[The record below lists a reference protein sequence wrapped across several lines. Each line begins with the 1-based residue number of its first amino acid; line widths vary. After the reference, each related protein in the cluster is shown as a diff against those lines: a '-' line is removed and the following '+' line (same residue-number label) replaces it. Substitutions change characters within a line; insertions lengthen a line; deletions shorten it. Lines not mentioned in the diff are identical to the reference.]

1 MSAQSINTFDQII
14 RNNTQRIPDRIASR
28 FDGSVVTYGALDLQ
42 LNRIVNALSGLGLA
56 KGDRIAFLSRNSH
69 IYIEGIL
76 AAARGGFVLTTLNFL
91 LKPDELSYILRHC
104 GAQIIFFQPEFAEAV
119 DAVRSSCPELKY
131 FISLG
136 DPVDFAW
143 DYSTFLADA
152 SDKES
157 PVVVHGDDLLLL
169 VYTSGTTGQPKGV
182 MLNHTNVCTN
192 VIDSARGVQ
201 LCEDTVNLNVCPLYH
216 VAAIVFQTLTTYY
229 LGGTSV
235 TLDRFDPVKVL
246 ETIECEK
253 ITYLFLVPTMLF
265 RMLEVP
271 NADRYDLSSLWRVG
285 YGAAPMPLDRLK
297 RAITLFGSTLF
308 QGYGLTEST
317 ANIVILRPEIH
328 DLSTPAR
335 DLERLKSCGRAHS
348 GHELSIMDDSGVEV
362 PYREIGEICVRSDS
376 VMVGYWRDPENT
388 AKAIRDGWLR
398 TGDMAY
404 MDEER
409 YIFIVGRKN
418 DMIKRGGEKIYP
430 QEIEEILFDHPA
442 VLEAA
447 VCGVADPDWGESPRA
462 YIVIRPGHQVSD
474 KDLLAYCVDRLPTFK
489 CPQDV
494 VFLPELPKTSSGK
507 ITRTELQQPKVSSSN

>member
-1 MSAQSINTFDQII
+1 MPAQSINTFDQII
-14 RNNTQRIPDRIASR
+14 RHNAQMIPDRIASR
-28 FDGSVVTYGALDLQ
+28 FDGSVVTYGALNPR
-42 LNRIVNALSGLGLA
+42 LNRFVNALSEVGLA

-91 LKPDELSYILRHC
+91 LKPDELSYILQHSDAR
-104 GAQIIFFQPEFAEAV
+104 IIFFQPEFAEVVEAI
-119 DAVRSSCPELKY
+119 RSSCPALKY

-143 DYSTFLADA
+143 DYSTFLAAA
-152 SDKES
+152 SNKES
-157 PVVVHGDDLLLL
+157 SVVVHGDDLLLL
-169 VYTSGTTGQPKGV
+169 VYTSGTTGRPKGV
-182 MLNHTNVCTN
+182 MLNHRNVCTN
-192 VIDSARGVQ
+192 VIDSVRGVA
-201 LCEDTVNLNVCPLYH
+201 LSDDTVNLNVCPLYH
-216 VAAIVFQTLTTYY
+216 VAAIVLQTLTTYC

-235 TLDRFDPVKVL
+235 TLDRFDPVTVL
-246 ETIECEK
+246 KTIEREK

-271 NADRYDLSSLWRVG
+271 DADRYDLSSLQRVG

-297 RAITLFGSTLF
+297 RAIALFGPTLF
-308 QGYGLTEST
+308 QGYGLTETT
-317 ANIVILRPEIH
+317 ANIAILGPEIH
-328 DLSTPAR
+328 DLSAPVR
-335 DLERLKSCGRAHS
+335 ELERLKSCGRAHS
-348 GHELSIMDDSGVEV
+348 GHELSIMNDNGVEV
-362 PYREIGEICVRSDS
+362 PYGEIGEICVRSDS
-376 VMVGYWRDPENT
+376 VMAGYWRDPENT

-409 YIFIVGRKN
+409 YIFIAGRKN

-430 QEIEEILFDHPA
+430 QEIEDILFDHPA

-447 VCGVADPDWGESPRA
+447 VCGIADPDWGETPRA
-462 YIVIRPGHQVSD
+462 YIVVRAGYQLSD
-474 KDLLAYCVDRLPTFK
+474 KELLAHCADRLPTFK

-494 VFLPELPKTSSGK
+494 VFLAELPKTSSGK
-507 ITRTELQQPKVSSSN
+507 ITRTGLQQLNVSSSN

>member
-1 MSAQSINTFDQII
+1 MPAQSINTFDQII
-14 RNNTQRIPDRIASR
+14 RHNAQMIPDRVASQ
-28 FDGSVVTYGALDLQ
+28 FDGSVVTYGALDRRS
-42 LNRIVNALSGLGLA
+42 NRIVNALSELGLA

-76 AAARGGFVLTTLNFL
+76 AAATGGFVLTTLNFL
-91 LKPDELSYILRHC
+91 LKPDELSYILRHS
-104 GAQIIFFQPEFAEAV
+104 GARVIFFQPEFAEAV
-119 DAVRSSCPELKY
+119 GAIRSNCPELEY

-136 DPVDFAW
+136 DPVNFAW
-143 DYSTFLADA
+143 DYSAFLAAA
-152 SDKES
+152 SDKGP
-157 PVVVHGDDLLLL
+157 PVVVYEDDLLLL

-182 MLNHTNVCTN
+182 MLNHRNVCTN
-192 VIDSARGVQ
+192 VIDSARGVE
-201 LCEDTVNLNVCPLYH
+201 LSDDTVNLNVCPLYH
-216 VAAIVFQTLTTYY
+216 VAATVFQTLTTYY

-235 TLDRFDPVKVL
+235 TLDRFDPVTVL
-246 ETIECEK
+246 ETIEREK

-271 NADRYDLSSLWRVG
+271 DADRHDLSSLRRVG

-297 RAITLFGSTLF
+297 RAIALFGPTLF

-317 ANIVILRPEIH
+317 ANIVILGPEIH
-328 DLSTPAR
+328 DLRAPAR

-348 GHELSIMDDSGVEV
+348 GHELSIMDDNGVEV

-376 VMVGYWRDPENT
+376 VMAGYWRDPENT
-388 AKAIRDGWLR
+388 AKVIRDGWLR

-409 YIFIVGRKN
+409 YIFIVGRRN

-430 QEIEEILFDHPA
+430 QEIEDILFDHPA

-447 VCGVADPDWGESPRA
+447 VCGVADAHWGESPRA
-462 YIVIRPGHQVSD
+462 YIVVRPGYQVSD
-474 KDLLAYCVDRLPTFK
+474 HDLLAHCADRLPRFK
-489 CPQDV
+489 CPQGV

-507 ITRTELQQPKVSSSN
+507 ITRTGLEQLKISCSN

>member
-1 MSAQSINTFDQII
+1 MLTQSLNSFDQVI
-14 RNNTQRIPDRIASR
+14 RHNGQMIPDKIASR
-28 FDGSVVTYGALDLQ
+28 FDGSVVTYGGLDLR
-42 LNRIVNALSGLGLA
+42 LNKIVNALNEVGFV

-69 IYIEGIL
+69 MYIEGIL
-76 AAARGGFVLTTLNFL
+76 AAAKGGFVLTTLNFL

-104 GAQIIFFQPEFAEAV
+104 GARIIFFQPEFAEAV
-119 DAVRSSCPELKY
+119 DAIRSDCPELKY

-136 DPVDFAW
+136 EPVNYGW
-143 DYSTFLADA
+143 DYSTFLTNA
-152 SDKES
+152 SDEES
-157 PVVVHGDDLLLL
+157 PVVLHGDDLLLL

-182 MLNHTNVCTN
+182 ALNHRNICTN
-192 VIDSARGVQ
+192 VIDSARGVE
-201 LCEDTVNLNVCPLYH
+201 LSTDTVSLNVCPLYH
-216 VAAIVFQTLTTYY
+216 VAANVFQTLTTYY

-235 TLDRFDPVKVL
+235 TLDRFDPVRVL
-246 ETIECEK
+246 ETIEREK

-271 NADRYDLSSLWRVG
+271 NVDRYDLSSLWRVG
-285 YGAAPMPLDRLK
+285 YGAAPMPLDRLT
-297 RAITLFGSTLF
+297 RAITLFGPILF

-328 DLSTPAR
+328 DLNSSPQNF
-335 DLERLKSCGRAHS
+335 ERLKSCGRAHS
-348 GHELSIMDDSGVEV
+348 GHELSIMDDNGVEV
-362 PYREIGEICVRSDS
+362 PYREIGEICVRSAS

-418 DMIKRGGEKIYP
+418 DMIKRGGEKFYP

-462 YIVIRPGHQVSD
+462 YVVIRPGYQISE
-474 KDLLAYCVDRLPTFK
+474 KDLFAYCLDRLPKFK
-489 CPQDV
+489 CPQGV

-507 ITRTELQQPKVSSSN
+507 ITRKGLQQLNVGSSN